1 MMKNENTGYDI
12 TVGDSGICPN
22 CGLYFDAPQI
32 NDECE
37 DGICP
42 HCGLYLNYLDD
53 PQADN

>member
-37 DGICP
+37 ECP